1 MCRLT
6 LDAPGYT
13 CGHTRMVTDSSACP
27 APGSRNCIIVNMGVR
42 SLNYPCNSCNQPRSS
57 GSGSKTSGGGKKRSS
72 KR

>member
-1 MCRLT
+1 MCRVT
-6 LDAPGYT
+6 SYGYT

-42 SLNYPCNSCNQPRSS
+42 QLTYPCNSCNQPRSS
-57 GSGSKTSGGGKKRSS
+57 GGSGGKKRSS